1 MTEIELYGTK
11 LIEAMQDRNPVLML
25 RRIRNNA
32 SSAVALACAN
42 SLLSEAAIL
51 HTKITTVKPIIT
63 SATESKRVERV
74 LSYMCLQKL
83 AELYKHTH
91 VYRTG
96 ILTEACTVTGT
107 LDKLSI
113 AKLMSLSKFVKESV
127 EPLLCAYLRADK
139 RANKQHILREM
150 LTILDKVQ

>member
-11 LIEAMQDRNPVLML
+11 LIEAMQDKNPVLML
-25 RRIRNNA
+25 RRIKNNA
-32 SSAVALACAN
+32 SSAIALACAN
-42 SLLSEAAIL
+42 SFLSEAAIL
-51 HTKITTVKPIIT
+51 YTKIATIKPIIT

-96 ILTEACTVTGT
+96 MLTETCVVKGT
-107 LDKLSI
+107 LDKTSI
-113 AKLMSLSKFVKESV
+113 TKLLSLSKFVKERV
-127 EPLLCAYLRADK
+127 EPLLCAYLRTNK
-139 RANKQHILREM
+139 RVNKQHILREM

>member
-25 RRIRNNA
+25 LRIRNNA
-32 SSAVALACAN
+32 SSTIALACAN
-42 SLLSEAAIL
+42 SFLSEAAIL

-74 LSYMCLQKL
+74 LSYMCLHKL

-91 VYRTG
+91 AYRTG
-96 ILTEACTVTGT
+96 ILT
-107 LDKLSI
+107 
-113 AKLMSLSKFVKESV
+113 
-127 EPLLCAYLRADK
+127 
-139 RANKQHILREM
+139 
-150 LTILDKVQ
+150 